1 MNTKNKRLATE
12 TMVLGAMMT
21 ALVVILQ
28 CLATYTTFFGPFSTA
43 VALVPIVI
51 GAALCGTGV
60 GAWLGL
66 VFGGVVILTGN
77 AALFL
82 AFSVP
87 GTIVTVLCKGMAC
100 GAAAGIVH
108 KLLKKWNGIV
118 AAIASAIVCPVVNT
132 GVFLLGCRI
141 FFMPYAD
148 AIAETLQM
156 NVSGM
161 DLFFALAGA
170 NFLLE
175 LGMNLV
181 LSPVIVK
188 LISLAKKK

>member
-141 FFMPYAD
+141 FFMPFAD

>member
-132 GVFLLGCRI
+132 GVFLLGCSI
-141 FFMPYAD
+141 FFMPFAD